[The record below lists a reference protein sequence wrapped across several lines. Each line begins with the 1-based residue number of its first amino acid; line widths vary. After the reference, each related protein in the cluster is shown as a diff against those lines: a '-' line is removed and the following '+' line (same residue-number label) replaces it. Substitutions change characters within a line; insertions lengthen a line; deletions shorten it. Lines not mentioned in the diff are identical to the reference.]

1 MRILIVS
8 HGHPAFSIGGAEIA
22 SHNLFR
28 ALNATGEHEAFY
40 LARTGSPVRRHA
52 ATPLMS
58 LRQGERE
65 VFLHADAWDPFWL
78 SNGALDDLE
87 GGFSDYLRAV
97 APDVV
102 HFHHVIGLGLE
113 AILQVRRVLPEAAI
127 VVTFHEYLAICLNH
141 GQMVKTA
148 RNALCRQASP
158 ADCAS
163 CFPQHAPGLIFQRER
178 SVKEHLALADA
189 YVSPSRFLI
198 DRYVAWGLPAGK
210 FRMIENGLD
219 ARAPAPPRTL
229 APDGRRDRFGYF
241 GQVSAFK
248 GLDVLL
254 EAVSRVPDAIWDR
267 ASLSVYGGNLER
279 QPQEFRDRFGALME
293 RVGRRARFFG
303 SYAADELLG
312 LMGQIDWTVVP
323 SIWWEN
329 SPLVIQEALLHR
341 RPPIVSNIGG
351 MAEKVRDGVDGLHF
365 RVSSPEDLA
374 DRLAGALTEP
384 ELWARLSAAAPR
396 PPDLAT
402 FADEHLAAYGDA
414 LAERRAKPAPAQPGP
429 AKRKLVQA

>member
-1 MRILIVS
+1 MRVLIIS

-28 ALNATGEHEAFY
+28 ALNATGQHEAFY
-40 LARTGSPVRRHA
+40 LARTGTPVRRHA

-78 SNGALDDLE
+78 SNGALDDLD
-87 GGFSDYLRAV
+87 GGFADYLRAV
-97 APDVV
+97 APEVV

-113 AILQVRRVLPEAAI
+113 AIQQVRRVLPEAAI
-127 VVTFHEYLAICLNH
+127 VITFHEYLAICLNH
-141 GQMVKTA
+141 GQMVKTT
-148 RNALCRQASP
+148 RNALCRRASP

-178 SVKEHLALADA
+178 SIKEHLALADA

-219 ARAPAPPRTL
+219 ARPPAPPRAL
-229 APDGRRDRFGYF
+229 PPGGRRDRFGYF

-254 EAVSRVPDAIWDR
+254 EAVSRVSDAVWDR

-303 SYAADELLG
+303 SYAADELPG
-312 LMGQIDWTVVP
+312 LMAQIDWTVVP

-351 MAEKVRDGVDGLHF
+351 MAEKVRDGVDGLQF
-365 RVSSPEDLA
+365 RVASPEDLA
-374 DRLAGALTEP
+374 DRLADALTEP
-384 ELWARLSAAAPR
+384 GLWARLSAAAPR
-396 PPDLAT
+396 PPDLAA
-402 FADEHLAAYGDA
+402 FADEYLAVYGEA
-414 LAERRAKPAPAQPGP
+414 LEGRRPKWQVAKAGSLR
-429 AKRKLVQA
+429 RKPIHA

>member
-1 MRILIVS
+1 MRVLIVS

-28 ALNATGEHEAFY
+28 ALAAEGHEAYY
-40 LARTGSPVRRHA
+40 LARTGHPVRRHA

-78 SNGALDDLE
+78 SNGALDDLS
-87 GGFSDYLRAV
+87 GGFAEYLRAT

-113 AILQVRRVLPEAAI
+113 AILQVRRTLPGAAI
-127 VVTFHEYLAICLNH
+127 VITFHEYLSICLNH
-141 GQMVKTA
+141 GQMVKTT
-148 RNALCRQASP
+148 RNALCRRASP

-163 CFPQHAPGLIFQRER
+163 CFPQHSPGLIFQRER
-178 SVKEHLALADA
+178 FIKEHLALADA

-198 DRYVAWGLPAGK
+198 DRYAAWGLPSER

-219 ARAPAPPRTL
+219 ARPPAPPRAL
-229 APDGRRDRFGYF
+229 ASDGRRDRFGYF
-241 GQVSAFK
+241 GQISAFK

-254 EAVSRVPDAIWDR
+254 DAVSRVPDQVWDR
-267 ASLSVYGGNLER
+267 ASLAVYGGNLEQ
-279 QPQEFRDRFGALME
+279 QPQEFRDRFGLLME

-303 SYAADELLG
+303 SYAADELPG
-312 LMGQIDWTVVP
+312 LMGGIDWTVVP

-341 RPPIVSNIGG
+341 RPPIVSGIGG

-365 RVSSPEDLA
+365 RVASPEDLA
-374 DRLAGALTEP
+374 DRLTEAMTDP
-384 ELWARLSAAAPR
+384 GLWARLSAAAPR
-396 PPDLAT
+396 PPDLAA
-402 FADEHLAAYGDA
+402 FAGEHLALYADVLDA
-414 LAERRAKPAPAQPGP
+414 RRQPARAGRALVPA
-429 AKRKLVQA
+429 